1 MLENDKSANK
11 NKYRCWIN
19 EEDRILSFHYI
30 EGFVLKEFDSFSEF
44 QEYYYKKTYWG
55 FSVQ

>member
-1 MLENDKSANK
+1 MDNK
-11 NKYRCWIN
+11 KQTYYCWIN